1 MFNQTKSIV
10 AVVVAVFSLA
20 SALPANAN
28 EIVKHTIPASL
39 CEPAN
44 TWSGNQLLLTDG
56 VYTFSAN
63 NTGAAYLNCPL
74 PLGPQAG
81 SLGPRNDIP
90 GFRVYYL
97 DSDGM
102 ASESRVIVRF
112 MAQTYRGFIYSGP
125 YWDSNNHAETGFN
138 IEYMFTPTDL
148 SDKALYYYRV
158 RLYRANTAHY
168 PSFSG
173 IDFIASS
180 ID

>member
-1 MFNQTKSIV
+1 MFNQTKSIG

-39 CEPAN
+39 CEPDTHSEKKLMLKN
-44 TWSGNQLLLTDG
+44 G
-56 VYTFSAN
+56 VYTFGGSSW
-63 NTGAAYLNCPL
+63 GWAALYCPL

-81 SLGPRNDIP
+81 SPGPRNDIP

-138 IEYMFTPTDL
+138 IDYMFAPTDL

-158 RLYRANTAHY
+158 RLYRANTAQY
-168 PSFSG
+168 PLFSG

-180 ID
+180 IE